1 MRYWIRESCIGCRT
15 LAVWRVWHQVCNRRA
30 YRDVMSFAML
40 PPEIN
45 SGLMYV
51 GPGSGSMTE
60 AATAWGKLATR
71 LHTAAVEAAAPY
83 IDWLTA
89 TAACAERAAIQAA
102 AAASAHQTAL
112 AATIPPRVIDA
123 NRARRRS
130 LAFRNCLGQNS
141 PAIADADAEYERM
154 WAQDADA
161 MRAYA
166 GASANAAAMTPFS
179 SPPADRAAAARTWV
193 LKSAPDVVSAGSHV
207 MSTIPHA
214 LRALSQSP
222 MASFDVSLSSA
233 TASLSKLSSL
243 CAPSGV
249 AITHLNVL
257 NKQAALC
264 SLFTK
269 PGSAALIAHLGRGA
283 LIGKLSVPPAWAT
296 AATASGVLVRAG

>member
-130 LAFRNCLGQNS
+130 LAFRNCLGQTS
-141 PAIADADAEYERM
+141 PAIAD
-154 WAQDADA
+154 
-161 MRAYA
+161 A

-193 LKSAPDVVSAGSHV
+193 LKSAPEVVSAGSHV
-207 MSTIPHA
+207 M
-214 LRALSQSP
+214 
-222 MASFDVSLSSA
+222 
-233 TASLSKLSSL
+233 
-243 CAPSGV
+243 
-249 AITHLNVL
+249 
-257 NKQAALC
+257 
-264 SLFTK
+264 
-269 PGSAALIAHLGRGA
+269 
-283 LIGKLSVPPAWAT
+283 
-296 AATASGVLVRAG
+296 